1 MSETKRIE
9 VAIVGGG
16 PAGQAAALVLMELG
30 VNVVVV
36 DEQPRPGGQI
46 LRQPP
51 KDFRVANWMSDRSYA
66 VLRAQLERFETLIGS
81 NWWGGHSVLG
91 ITPQA
96 GGFELTVADGGS
108 VTRVTARRVLI
119 AAGCQDLPVP
129 VPGWTLPGV
138 IAAGGLQAFVKSQQ
152 LVPGDRITLAGSHP
166 LQLLIAAQIVA
177 AGGTVAAVA
186 FAQPLRRLLR
196 VVAAHPLSTVLHAST
211 LWPVIGALRALH
223 RASVP
228 VLFDAPLR
236 AIEGGACVKL
246 VHLGGGRSLACD
258 TVALCYG
265 FVPQSDLI
273 RQVGAAVR
281 RPGGAGGWAA
291 QVDTWQATSVPGLY
305 AAGET
310 TGVMGAQRAIAT
322 GTLAGLGLALD
333 LKLVSPVEADGRAR
347 QFRAHAR
354 ALAHFNALLE
364 AVADP
369 RPYWPALN
377 PDTLVCR
384 CEDVTAG
391 EIETALD
398 TPTRSA
404 NAIKLLTRCGM
415 GLCQGRSCEPT
426 LIRLLEARGETS
438 DPGFTAR
445 FPARPVSVNALL
457 D

>member
-1 MSETKRIE
+1 MRKVE

-16 PAGQAAALVLMELG
+16 PAGQAAALVLMEFG

-36 DEQPRPGGQI
+36 DEQLRPGGQI

-51 KDFRVANWMSDRSYA
+51 NDFQVANWMSDPSYVA
-66 VLRAQLERFETLIGS
+66 LRAQLARFETLIGK
-81 NWWGGHSVLG
+81 NWWGGRSVLG
-91 ITPQA
+91 IAPQA
-96 GGFELTVADGGS
+96 GGFELTVADGGG

-152 LVPGDRITLAGSHP
+152 LVPGDRITLAGTHP

-186 FAQPLRRLLR
+186 FAQPLGRLLR
-196 VVAAHPLSTVLHAST
+196 VVATHALSTVVHAST
-211 LWPVIGALRALH
+211 LWPVIGAFHTLR
-223 RASVP
+223 RARVP

-236 AIEGGACVKL
+236 AIEGGARVEL
-246 VHLGGGRSLACD
+246 VHLGGGRALACD

-273 RQVGAAVR
+273 RQIGAAVR

-291 QVDTWQATSVPGLY
+291 QVESWQATSVPGLY

-310 TGVMGAQRAIAT
+310 TGVTGAQRAIAT

-333 LKLVSPVEADGRAR
+333 LKLVSPVEAERRAR
-347 QFRAHAR
+347 PFRARAR
-354 ALAHFNALLE
+354 ALDHFNALLE

-377 PDTLVCR
+377 HDTLVCR
-384 CEDVTAG
+384 CEDVTAL

-398 TPTRSA
+398 TPSRSA

-426 LIRLLEARGETS
+426 LVRLLEARGETS